1 MRRQPPPAMR
11 LDDMIDMLI
20 DERIA
25 ARALGHRQNE
35 GDSELLLKLLFEDVR
50 RNPHRYA
57 HRPS

>member
-1 MRRQPPPAMR
+1 MR
-11 LDDMIDMLI
+11 LDDMIDILI
-20 DERIA
+20 EERMQ
-25 ARALGHRQNE
+25 ARALGYRQNE

>member
-1 MRRQPPPAMR
+1 MR